1 MIRSHKEWL
10 DSEYQ
15 KWIEA
20 LQSSTVHN
28 FKDHPM
34 VQRMLGDFEW
44 TGPMSADISLE
55 EFELIAMIDQIG
67 ESEDRYYQR
76 LSGPCLRMVYYAQ
89 KVLQQ
94 NPKSIVEI
102 GGGVGQFYA
111 VLRALGYTGRYYIFD
126 LPEVKEFQAA
136 YLSEVERQTGLSLP
150 FFQYPQSY
158 DFCVSFYALGEF
170 DDETKAWYIE
180 NVVKKCAHGF
190 IVWNPH
196 SGANDVIS
204 FECTIT
210 DENPLLHPGNKQ
222 LTW

>member
-1 MIRSHKEWL
+1 MHTIHLNHQEWL
-10 DSEYQ
+10 ANEYQ

-34 VQRMLGDFEW
+34 VQRMLGEIEW
-44 TGPMSADISLE
+44 EAALPAIGDIGL
-55 EFELIAMIDQIG
+55 LTKIDNIG
-67 ESEDRYYQR
+67 RSRP
-76 LSGPCLRMVYYAQ
+76 SGISGTCLRMLYYADQ
-89 KVLQQ
+89 VLQQ

-111 VLRALGYTGRYYIFD
+111 VLRVLGYKRDYYIFD
-126 LPEVKEFQAA
+126 LQEVKEFQNA
-136 YLSEVERQTGLSLP
+136 YLTAVENQTGLSLSQRLN
-150 FFQYPQSY
+150 F

-170 DDETKAWYIE
+170 DDETKDWYIE
-180 NVVKKCAHGF
+180 SVVKKCPHGF
-190 IVWNPH
+190 MIWNPH
-196 SGANDVIS
+196 SGASENIS
-204 FECTIT
+204 FECTVA